1 MSGTHSL
8 RVRLLGGMLAV
19 FALGLAA
26 SLASYRYQVNNIVKD
41 VRGRTLEAQDQL
53 SQSKA
58 RAATLLVSIFKA
70 LGGGWE
76 QPE

>member
-1 MSGTHSL
+1 MGQQHFAAEEASRKAADL
-8 RVRLLGGMLAV
+8 ARNRFENGGIGDFLTVLDA
-19 FALGLAA
+19 
-26 SLASYRYQVNNIVKD
+26 QT
-41 VRGRTLEAQDQL
+41 RTLEAQDQL